1 MNVQQRTGGVGI
13 GKRCVAGQSASYKK
27 ARCQMKKVYE
37 SAAMFFRWA
46 VISVIALIVALPTL
60 VSIDSYI

>member
-1 MNVQQRTGGVGI
+1 
-13 GKRCVAGQSASYKK
+13 
-27 ARCQMKKVYE
+27 MKKVYE